1 MLMLYMASIWVGA
14 ACLFLSTLF
23 KSRAGSGVVLALV
36 GVFVA
41 GTLMFGVAIFQTVM
55 RAGVLFSPSAL
66 GPTGIEQF
74 KVFAMLATF
83 WCASLVNFVLLADN
97 RLSLAT
103 TDTVTPLRIGLLALF
118 VLIAGWAWAWRLTT
132 ARAAPAETLINLAGL
147 HLAIVAAFSVTEGM
161 SVPRR
166 VLQRLRTASGMRRLL
181 LLFGPG
187 AGRAAAYI
195 VAQMLMLVGVVMI
208 CRLPAGSVHRV
219 VAECGYI
226 CFFTGV
232 PVLALS
238 RLGES
243 RMPPYKMRVVVL
255 CVLAAALVL
264 PDLIQYL
271 IVQPDTLDLSY
282 SWRHL
287 INPFRTITQ
296 WGIVEAQ
303 GWTRIPDLIGAI
315 GLVAYVALFLQ
326 GAHETSRAAGEVSPT
341 VPEEG
346 VPSRGGL
353 LY

>member
-1 MLMLYMASIWVGA
+1 
-14 ACLFLSTLF
+14 
-23 KSRAGSGVVLALV
+23 
-36 GVFVA
+36 
-41 GTLMFGVAIFQTVM
+41 
-55 RAGVLFSPSAL
+55 
-66 GPTGIEQF
+66 
-74 KVFAMLATF
+74 
-83 WCASLVNFVLLADN
+83 
-97 RLSLAT
+97 
-103 TDTVTPLRIGLLALF
+103 
-118 VLIAGWAWAWRLTT
+118 
-132 ARAAPAETLINLAGL
+132 
-147 HLAIVAAFSVTEGM
+147 
-161 SVPRR
+161 
-166 VLQRLRTASGMRRLL
+166 
-181 LLFGPG
+181 
-187 AGRAAAYI
+187 
-195 VAQMLMLVGVVMI
+195 
-208 CRLPAGSVHRV
+208 
-219 VAECGYI
+219 
-226 CFFTGV
+226 
-232 PVLALS
+232 VLALS